1 MNKVLKILYKLL
13 YGVRWKDHIGFNNLA
28 GVERRPVAHTP
39 RAVLNLPATYRYPSF
54 PLLGEE

>member
-13 YGVRWKDHIGFNNLA
+13 YGVRWKDHIGFNNLE

-39 RAVLNLPATYRYPSF
+39 RAVLNLPATYPSF
-54 PLLGEE
+54 PLFGEE